1 MTRNLIISFV
11 IITAL
16 ISACVYTNSGTYY
29 VDPVPGEP
37 PTISV
42 SSNLD
47 TMYDP
52 RVIDSLEIIYEV
64 EIVNGEF
71 YLVDAVVNDTSV
83 YSSDTINGSFWIQSS
98 LVEEPGVDTIFMR
111 IYYSTN
117 SNSLA
122 DVVGLEANILDLE
135 YPVTFEGGV
144 K

>member
-42 SSNLD
+42 STNLD

-52 RVIDSLEIIYEV
+52 RVIDSLESHIE
-64 EIVNGEF
+64 
-71 YLVDAVVNDTSV
+71 
-83 YSSDTINGSFWIQSS
+83 
-98 LVEEPGVDTIFMR
+98 
-111 IYYSTN
+111 
-117 SNSLA
+117 
-122 DVVGLEANILDLE
+122 DLKE
-135 YPVTFEGGV
+135 QLP
-144 K
+144 